1 MRFFRRIGGFI
12 TANLAANLELEWK
25 VMTMVV
31 ILLVCAYLLVAIQ
44 AWALIWIIQRP
55 NTRPEEVRSPVE
67 SGLSELLSNID
78 VLDQSLSRC
87 YHMMDGR
94 FPEAG
99 PASLSTGITAR
110 PTKRHPRVASS
121 SPDGAASS
129 SPTRRAKSS
138 KSSSDV
144 PF

>member
-1 MRFFRRIGGFI
+1 
-12 TANLAANLELEWK
+12 
-25 VMTMVV
+25 MTMVV
-31 ILLVCAYLLVAIQ
+31 ILLVCVYLLVAIQ

-55 NTRPEEVRSPVE
+55 NISREEVRSPVE
-67 SGLSELLSNID
+67 SGLSDLLSNID
-78 VLDQSLSRC
+78 ALDQSLSRC

-94 FPEAG
+94 FPAEG
-99 PASLSTGITAR
+99 PASLSTGTTVR
-110 PTKRHPRVASS
+110 PTKRRPRVASS
-121 SPDGAASS
+121 SPDGVASS

>member
-1 MRFFRRIGGFI
+1 
-12 TANLAANLELEWK
+12 
-25 VMTMVV
+25 MTMVV
-31 ILLVCAYLLVAIQ
+31 ISLVCAYLLVAIQ
-44 AWALIWIIQRP
+44 ALALIWIIRRP
-55 NTRPEEVRSPVE
+55 NTSPDEGLSPVE

-78 VLDQSLSRC
+78 ALDQSLSRC
-87 YHMMDGR
+87 YHMMAGR
-94 FPEAG
+94 FPADG

-138 KSSSDV
+138 KLSSDV